1 MKETMLAI
9 AFVIAF
15 VTVVMAVAFWLDSS
29 KCNSQSTAMN
39 VVWHEWGPLEGCM
52 IQVREQRIPLQSYK
66 VLAP

>member
-15 VTVVMAVAFWLDSS
+15 VTVVMVGALWLDSS
-29 KCNSQSTAMN
+29 SCNSKTTAMK
-39 VVWHEWGPLEGCM
+39 VAWHEWGPLEGCM
-52 IQVREQRIPLQSYK
+52 IQVRGQRIPLQSYK